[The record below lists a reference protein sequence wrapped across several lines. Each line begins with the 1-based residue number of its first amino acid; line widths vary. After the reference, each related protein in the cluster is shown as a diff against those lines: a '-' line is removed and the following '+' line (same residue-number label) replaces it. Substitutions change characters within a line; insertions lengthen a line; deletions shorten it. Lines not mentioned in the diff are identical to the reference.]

1 MGVRVPTAAIRHHN
15 QRKIGEE
22 RVYLAYTSISLFII
36 EGEKSGQELKQ
47 GRNLEAGADSE
58 AMGYAAYWL
67 PPHGL
72 LSLLSYR
79 THKYQSKDSTT
90 HCRLGSSQSITN

>member
-1 MGVRVPTAAIRHHN
+1 M
-15 QRKIGEE
+15 
-22 RVYLAYTSISLFII
+22 LFR
-36 EGEKSGQELKQ
+36 S
-47 GRNLEAGADSE
+47 ADSE

-90 HCRLGSSQSITN
+90 HIGLNTSPSITHQENVPTDLAKSQSGEHIPSINVPSSQMTRWCQVDKAEYYNASFIL